1 MEQDMLNRRSFRSH
15 AALTG
20 GAFALLIAGCTAS
33 RERISSTL
41 QDYGLDQQ
49 RANCASDY
57 LHGHLTD
64 RQLDRLSQAALSFR
78 QDYRRKSLMTF
89 GDLLRIS
96 SDLDDTH
103 IPLSVGAAAVACG
116 VAGNIPLPRL

>member
-1 MEQDMLNRRSFRSH
+1 MEQDMVNRRSFRSH
-15 AALTG
+15 ATLAA
-20 GAFALLIAGCTAS
+20 GAFALLVAGCAAS
-33 RERISSTL
+33 RERISLTL

-49 RANCASDY
+49 RADCASDF

-64 RQLDRLSQAALSFR
+64 RQLDRLSRAAVSQR
-78 QDYRRKSLMTF
+78 QSNRSQSAMTF

-96 SDLDDTH
+96 SALDDTH
-103 IPLSVGAAAVACG
+103 IPLSVGAAAIACG